1 MQDALGVVEPVDAQ
15 QHRLRLVQRQPDLGR
30 AFPDALLPGDLL
42 QGRRVDRDRERRR
55 PDLAVGRPGPSP
67 PGDQARRPAAGAQ
80 EVRRVGAALEA
91 QQVRAEQ
98 PVDDLAA
105 PGQLGEDLVTRER
118 DVVEEAD
125 PDVAALLADHLRD
138 QLQLVVM
145 HPDRRPGRRLVH
157 GGLRERPVDRHVG
170 VPPPAVELGRG
181 DDVVVERPQRR
192 VAESLVVVPD
202 LVRGQAH
209 AHQVQAVHL
218 EGPWCGPR
226 VAGPAD
232 PHAPRLA
239 HDRFQ
244 RADQP
249 ARTGPPLC
257 LAVRALGPVH
267 RQPAG
272 HHHEPMTPGAS
283 LLFTDATC
291 QAAVAC
297 PASGQ
302 GLPSRRAN
310 GPRSSSVPSP
320 RGSIRRRPPG

>member
-1 MQDALGVVEPVDAQ
+1 MPSRTVSGSPRA
-15 QHRLRLVQRQPDLGR
+15 RLISAARFLTLSCR
-30 AFPDALLPGDLL
+30 AISSRPAASIEIGNAAARTSRSPT
-42 QGRRVDRDRERRR
+42 RTVAPRV
-55 PDLAVGRPGPSP
+55 G
-67 PGDQARRPAAGAQ
+67 QAGRPAAGPQ
-80 EVRRVGAALEA
+80 EVRGVGPALEA

-98 PVDDLAA
+98 AVDDLTA
-105 PGQLGEDLVTRER
+105 PRQLGEDLVAGER

-138 QLQLVVM
+138 QLELVVV

-170 VPPPAVELGRG
+170 VPPPAMELGRG
-181 DDVVVERPQRR
+181 DDVVIQRPQRR
-192 VAESLVVVPD
+192 VAEPLVVVPD
-202 LVRGQAH
+202 LLRGQAH

-218 EGPWCGPR
+218 EGPGRGPR

-272 HHHEPMTPGAS
+272 HHHEPMTPVRLTVSRLPHRRHHLNLMRAIGRLGNR
-283 LLFTDATC
+283 LL
-291 QAAVAC
+291 
-297 PASGQ
+297 SSY
-302 GLPSRRAN
+302 SRQHER
-310 GPRSSSVPSP
+310 
-320 RGSIRRRPPG
+320 